1 LTEATEAAEVATK
14 DGAPTAR
21 VAETRPTILVAG
33 NPNAGKTTLFNALS
47 GARAKVGNYP
57 GITVDRRSA
66 KLTLPRVGEVE
77 LVDLPGTYSL
87 SARSAEEEVAA
98 DAVLGRHGALPS
110 VVVVVAD
117 ASSLSR
123 GLYLAQQ
130 VVETGLPTVVALSMM
145 DEARSAGLEIDA
157 DELGRRLG
165 ARCVPIVAPRG
176 EGLDVLRREIGECIS
191 AQATTEAQPGQ
202 MLDLPSSLE
211 VGAIEDAIDEWL
223 APETAEIRRA
233 WALWALCSLGE
244 DELEGVPDA
253 VRSAVR
259 GAAADLDPAATVI
272 EARYARIDA
281 IVEAAVEA
289 PEGSPPISLTE
300 RVDRVLLHPFLG
312 FVVFL
317 VVMALLFEGLFA
329 WSDPLIS
336 LVEDGIAFTQN
347 GVRDFLPEGPF
358 QGLVVDGVI
367 AGVGNVVVFVPQIA
381 LLFLFIGFL
390 EDTGYLARVAF
401 TLDRLMGGIGLHG
414 KAFVPMLSGF
424 ACAIPAVMA
433 TRTIEN
439 KRDRLLTMMVVP
451 LTSCSAR
458 LPVYVLVIAAV
469 FAPGQGG
476 LVLFGMYF
484 LSVFAA
490 LSAAWVLRRT
500 VLKGPKPPLV
510 LELPPYRMPVAKNL
524 LLSTWER
531 VRAFLV
537 DAGTVILALTIVLWA
552 LLSYPHDDEIEA
564 RYADMRV
571 EASQTIVDATLLE
584 ARLAELDGEETGA
597 QLRHSFAG
605 RLGHAIE
612 PVIEPLGFDW
622 RVGIGI
628 IGAFAAREVF
638 VSTLGVVF
646 GIADADEESSPLRDS
661 LDQATWPDG
670 RPLFTPLSGLSLMI
684 FFVLACQCMS
694 TLAVVKKET
703 GGYKW
708 PTFLLVYMSVLA
720 YAASFLV
727 FQVGTALGWGT
738 G

>member
-1 LTEATEAAEVATK
+1 MTSVAPPAFSETATREVAE
-14 DGAPTAR
+14 AR
-21 VAETRPTILVAG
+21 MPVVLLAG

-57 GITVDRRSA
+57 GITVARRSA
-66 KLTLPRVGEVE
+66 KLKLEGREVE

-87 SARSAEEEVAA
+87 SARSAEEEVAV
-98 DAVLGRHGALPS
+98 DAVLGRRGDPAAL
-110 VVVVVAD
+110 VVVVVD

-130 VVETGLPTVVALSMM
+130 VVETGLPLVVALSMM
-145 DEARSAGLEIDA
+145 DEARALGIGIDA
-157 DELGRRLG
+157 DALGRKLG
-165 ARCVPIVAPRG
+165 APCVPIVATRG
-176 EGLDVLRREIGECIS
+176 EGLDALQK
-191 AQATTEAQPGQ
+191 AF
-202 MLDLPSSLE
+202 
-211 VGAIEDAIDEWL
+211 EDALDAEEAPTARLLPLPEALDITPVERAVSAWL
-223 APETAEIRRA
+223 EPETAAIRRA
-233 WALWALCSLGE
+233 WALWALLSVGE
-244 DELEGVPDA
+244 DELDVPASLRDA
-253 VRSAVR
+253 VK
-259 GAAADLDPAATVI
+259 AANEPHDYGGELIA
-272 EARYARIDA
+272 ARYARIDE
-281 IVEAAVEA
+281 IVDSAVTEPTTA
-289 PEGSPPISLTE
+289 PKVSKTE
-300 RVDRVLLHPFLG
+300 RVDRVLLHPLWGFL
-312 FVVFL
+312 VFL

-329 WSDPLIS
+329 WTDPLIG
-336 LVEDGIAFTQN
+336 LIENAVAWTQ
-347 GVRDFLPEGPF
+347 DATATLLPPGPF
-358 QGLVVDGVI
+358 RDLVVEGVI
-367 AGVGNVVVFVPQIA
+367 AGVGNVVVFVPQIG

-390 EDTGYLARVAF
+390 EDSGYLARVAF

-433 TRTIEN
+433 TRTIESR
-439 KRDRLLTMMVVP
+439 RDRLLTMMVVP

-469 FAPGQGG
+469 FAPAQGG
-476 LVLFGMYF
+476 LVLFFMYL
-484 LSVFAA
+484 LSLVAA
-490 LSAAWVLRRT
+490 LTAAFVLRRT

-524 LLSTWER
+524 LASTWER

-552 LLSYPHDDEIEA
+552 LLSYPHDPAIEA
-564 RYADMRV
+564 RYDQLRD
-571 EASQTIVDATLLE
+571 EAAETSSPSALE
-584 ARLAELDGEETGA
+584 VRLAELDGEENGA

-612 PVIEPLGFDW
+612 PIIEPLGFDW
-622 RVGIGI
+622 RIGVGI

-646 GIADADEESSPLRDS
+646 GIADADEQSTPLRDS
-661 LDQATWPDG
+661 LGAATWPDG

-703 GGYKW
+703 GGYRW
-708 PTFLLVYMSVLA
+708 PAFLVGYMTVLA
-720 YAASFLV
+720 YSVTFAVYQIGSAF
-727 FQVGTALGWGT
+727 GWGT